1 MFKGARYM
9 DDILLVLS
17 RSRGGNTEDFL
28 QRFTESECY
37 WPPLKLEEGAEGV
50 FLETRYATDGA
61 TEWSYRLKN
70 ENEERLKVWR
80 YHHYH
85 SALPYQMKRACLMA
99 TLRKVHKMASDR
111 GELFTSAQA
120 KLNEFAELQYP
131 CGIRK
136 FMCAIMARDYSST
149 VWRHVRSL
157 QA

>member
-1 MFKGARYM
+1 M
-9 DDILLVLS
+9 
-17 RSRGGNTEDFL
+17 
-28 QRFTESECY
+28 
-37 WPPLKLEEGAEGV
+37 KLEEGAEGV
-50 FLETRYATDGA
+50 FLETRYATDGVSK
-61 TEWSYRLKN
+61 WSYRLKN

-85 SALPYQMKRACLMA
+85 SALPYQMKRACLIA